1 MKKQTK
7 FKFFLLSNL
16 LFLIISCNISDKNI
30 ILASIEEQKDTT
42 SKYNEQVQKVEY
54 INQKVDSVKLKWE
67 NIEKAIQEKQQKPK

>member
-1 MKKQTK
+1 
-7 FKFFLLSNL
+7 